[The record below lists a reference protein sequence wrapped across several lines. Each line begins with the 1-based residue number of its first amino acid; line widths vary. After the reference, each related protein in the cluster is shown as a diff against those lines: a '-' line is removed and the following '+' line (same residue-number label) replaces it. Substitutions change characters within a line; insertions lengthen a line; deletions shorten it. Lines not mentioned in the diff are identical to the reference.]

1 MPTRLGRMAMAAALA
16 SLAWAAAAPGS
27 AVAEPAPTP
36 QAKAKARAKLVKLNE
51 QADKVVEEY
60 NQATESYQKA
70 KKKYDALNAEVGRKG
85 VQADALRRDLAAV
98 AVSNYQFGE
107 FAGWQRFV
115 VEGTPEATL
124 GGMAALDQMAQDR
137 AAKLRAFEA
146 TTKDLRDRRN
156 DAKTV
161 LAETD
166 AARDKVRGQ
175 KTEVEKLIAEQTKI
189 LRKLGAFRS
198 GNPNST
204 GLKYT
209 GPASGNALAA
219 LQFAF
224 AQVGKPYRYGATGP
238 GSYDCSG
245 LTQAAWRA
253 AGVGIPRTTYTQ
265 WSWGASRRVSLDKL
279 RPGDLLFSRGL
290 GHMGMYA
297 GNGKMVHAPQTGDV
311 VKVVDLD
318 DYWRA
323 RLLGAIRP

>member
-1 MPTRLGRMAMAAALA
+1 MAVALALALGVLAATPGGAAA
-16 SLAWAAAAPGS
+16 
-27 AVAEPAPTP
+27 EPPSTSPRAR
-36 QAKAKARAKLVKLNE
+36 AKAKAKLVKLNE
-51 QADKVVEEY
+51 RADKVVERY
-60 NQATESYQKA
+60 NQATETYAKA

-85 VQADALRRDLAAV
+85 VQADALRRDLVAV

-107 FAGWQRFV
+107 FAGWQRFA

-124 GGMAALDQMAQDR
+124 SGMASLDQMAQTR
-137 AAKLRAFEA
+137 VAKLRAYEA
-146 TTKDLRDRRN
+146 TTKDLRDRRD

-161 LAETD
+161 LAEAD
-166 AARDKVRGQ
+166 DARDKVRGE
-175 KTEVEKLIAEQTKI
+175 KTEVEKLVAEQTKI
-189 LRKLGAFRS
+189 LRRLGAFQS
-198 GNPNST
+198 GDPNST
-204 GLKYT
+204 GIKYT
-209 GPASGNALAA
+209 GPASGNARVA

-253 AGVGIPRTTYTQ
+253 AGVELTRTTYTQ
-265 WSWGASRRVSLDKL
+265 WSWGANRRVSLDEL
-279 RPGDLLFSRGL
+279 QPGDLLFSKGL

-318 DYWRA
+318 DYWRT
-323 RLLGAIRP
+323 RLLGAVRP